1 MAVVVPAAV
10 AAVRNPSPNQCF
22 FMFLA
27 ARKI

>member
-10 AAVRNPSPNQCF
+10 AAVRNPSTNQCF